1 LLTHGE
7 AERGLVDLE
16 SHWFDRP
23 MTASDFRRTVSLLIA
38 LAALTVAVGCG
49 DDDESDSAD
58 RSRSRSS
65 IEIEFAMVGI
75 PGDPFYNVIKNGARQ
90 AGEDFGVGVSYK
102 ETSQYDFQ
110 EQKRLIEAAIARE
123 PDALVVSNESPDVLD
138 GPIKEAVDAGI
149 PVMVTNA
156 MGPETLEKTGAL
168 GFVGQDEFEVG
179 QKAGERMRQE
189 GIRTAYCINPAVGS
203 VPLDARCRGLADV
216 LGEDNAEVVAT
227 TLEDRTASK
236 NRMKAALQREAV
248 DGILVTAA
256 TVNGAQALQAVDE
269 TGLKDE
275 VKIASI
281 DLTPEVLAAVQNG
294 DILFTS
300 DQQQYLQGYLP
311 VQILTLFL
319 EYGLRPQPLTKTG
332 PAYIT
337 ADNAEQAIELS
348 KRGIR

>member
-1 LLTHGE
+1 
-7 AERGLVDLE
+7 
-16 SHWFDRP
+16 
-23 MTASDFRRTVSLLIA
+23 MTAPLAFRRTASLALVA
-38 LAALTVAVGCG
+38 LAALTGAVGCG
-49 DDDESDSAD
+49 DDDEGGTGDP
-58 RSRSRSS
+58 SRSRSS
-65 IEIEFAMVGI
+65 IQIEFAMVGI

-90 AGEDFGVGVSYK
+90 GGEDFGVDVSYK

-110 EQKRLIEAAIARE
+110 EQKRLIEAAIARQ
-123 PDALVVSNESPDVLD
+123 PDGLVVSNESPDVLD
-138 GPIKEAVDAGI
+138 QPIKEAVEAGI
-149 PVMVTNA
+149 PVVVTNA

-203 VPLDARCRGLADV
+203 VPLDARCRGLEDV
-216 LGEDNAEVVAT
+216 LGEGNAKVIAT
-227 TLEDRTASK
+227 TLDDRTASK
-236 NRMKAALQREAV
+236 NRMKAALQSGDV
-248 DGILVTAA
+248 DGMLVTAA
-256 TVNGAQALQAVDE
+256 TVNGAQALQAVEE
-269 TGLKDE
+269 TGLKGE

-281 DLTPEVLAAVQNG
+281 DLTPEVLEAVRDG

>member
-1 LLTHGE
+1 
-7 AERGLVDLE
+7 
-16 SHWFDRP
+16 
-23 MTASDFRRTVSLLIA
+23 MTDPIALRRTGWLVVLICVA
-38 LAALTVAVGCG
+38 LLAAAGCG
-49 DDDESDSAD
+49 DDDDGETSEGRAE
-58 RSRSRSS
+58 RAS
-65 IEIEFAMVGI
+65 IQIEFAMVGI

-90 AGEDFGVGVSYK
+90 AEEDLGVDVSYK

-110 EQKRLIEAAIARE
+110 EQKRLIQAAIARK
-123 PDALVVSNESPDVLD
+123 PDGLVVSNESPDVLD

-149 PVMVTNA
+149 PVVVANA

-179 QKAGERMRQE
+179 RLAGERMRQA
-189 GIRTAYCINPAVGS
+189 GIEKAFCVNPAVGS
-203 VPLDARCRGLADV
+203 APLDARCRGLAQAM
-216 LGEDNAEVVAT
+216 GEGNARVIAT
-227 TLEDRTASK
+227 TVDDRTASR
-236 NRMKAALQREAV
+236 NRMEAALQSGDV
-248 DGILVTAA
+248 DGMLVTAA
-256 TVNGAQALQAVDE
+256 TVNGAEALQAVEE
-269 TGLKDE
+269 TGMTDQ

-281 DLTPEVLAAVQNG
+281 DLTPEVLAAVRDG

-311 VQILTLFL
+311 VQILTLFV